1 MSDDSVLFEVRDS
14 IAHVTLNR
22 PQAGNALDLEMAKQL
37 MAVALRC
44 EADQG
49 VRAVL
54 LKGAGKSFCAGGD
67 VKVFLAQKEL
77 PAYLREITSYLH
89 LAISRFARLDAPVIA
104 AVQGSAAGGGFSLA
118 ISGDL
123 VIAAESATFLMA
135 YSKIGMAPDGGS
147 TYFLPRLVG
156 LKRAMELAL
165 INRVLSAREA
175 CEWGLVTEVVPPEN
189 LESRAEE
196 LARSLA
202 QGPTGAFGSAKRLL
216 HEGWNQTLETQMELE
231 SRAIAETGATTD
243 GQEGIRAFVEKR
255 KAGSIK
261 IETHLD
267 VHFHG
272 DWLAITGSGIEA
284 PSLNFFHGAFIQ
296 AHAQRPLQPDPGNFS
311 GFVYNDF
318 ENHSSLILG
327 IASLH

>member
-1 MSDDSVLFEVRDS
+1 MSNDPVLFEVRDNV
-14 IAHVTLNR
+14 AHVTLNR
-22 PQAGNALDLEMAKQL
+22 PKASNALDLEMAKQL

-44 EADQG
+44 EADRN

-89 LAISRFARLDAPVIA
+89 LAVSRFARLNAPVIA

-118 ISGDL
+118 ISCDL

-165 INRVLSAREA
+165 TNRVLSAREA
-175 CEWGLVTEVVPPEN
+175 CEWGIVTEVVPPEN

-196 LARSLA
+196 LAQSLA

-216 HEGWNQTLETQMELE
+216 HGGWNQMLETQMELE
-231 SRAIAETGATTD
+231 SRAIAETGGTRD
-243 GQEGIRAFVEKR
+243 GQEGIKAFVEKR
-255 KAGSIK
+255 KAKFGGK
-261 IETHLD
+261 
-267 VHFHG
+267 
-272 DWLAITGSGIEA
+272 
-284 PSLNFFHGAFIQ
+284 
-296 AHAQRPLQPDPGNFS
+296 
-311 GFVYNDF
+311 
-318 ENHSSLILG
+318 
-327 IASLH
+327 

>member
-1 MSDDSVLFEVRDS
+1 MADDTVLFEVRDNV
-14 IAHVTLNR
+14 AHVTLNR

-44 EADQG
+44 EADKG

-54 LKGAGKSFCAGGD
+54 LNGAGKSFCAGGD
-67 VKVFLAQKEL
+67 VKVFVAQKEL
-77 PAYLREITSYLH
+77 PQYLREITSCLH
-89 LAISRFARLDAPVIA
+89 LAISRFAGLDAPVVA
-104 AVQGSAAGGGFSLA
+104 AVHGSAAGGGFSLA
-118 ISGDL
+118 ISSDL

-165 INRVLSAREA
+165 TNRVLSAREA
-175 CEWGLVTEVVPPEN
+175 CDWGIVTEVVTADG
-189 LESRAEE
+189 LIARAEE

-216 HEGWNQTLETQMELE
+216 HGGWNQTLETQMEME
-231 SRAIAETGATTD
+231 SRAIAEAGGTAD

-255 KAGSIK
+255 KPKFRG
-261 IETHLD
+261 
-267 VHFHG
+267 
-272 DWLAITGSGIEA
+272 
-284 PSLNFFHGAFIQ
+284 
-296 AHAQRPLQPDPGNFS
+296 
-311 GFVYNDF
+311 
-318 ENHSSLILG
+318 
-327 IASLH
+327 